1 MQPQNESSAWKPV
14 SDENQDPQPLTDLF
28 SDVLRSGRRQVTE
41 LLDLTLL
48 EARYSGLMLGVV
60 LAMAVLSVLAGFSVW
75 GLLLAVIASGLLESG
90 WSMINTL
97 AMLALANG
105 VLLFLA
111 LWLMRRAIVRV
122 GFPATRRVIGLGKD
136 DVSQ

>member
-1 MQPQNESSAWKPV
+1 MQPQNESPAWKPER
-14 SDENQDPQPLTDLF
+14 DDNRDTQPLADLF
-28 SDVLRSGRRQVTE
+28 SDVLQSSRRQVTE
-41 LLDLTLL
+41 LLDLMLL

-75 GLLLAVIASGLLESG
+75 GLLLAVAVSGLLESG
-90 WSMINTL
+90 WSMINAL

-111 LWLMRRAIVRV
+111 LWLMRCAIVRV
-122 GFPATRRVIGLGKD
+122 GFPATRRVTGLGID
-136 DVSQ
+136 DVPR